1 MDRIYRPLA
10 SALVEVVD
18 GPLAGTTTR
27 TDSAG
32 RFELRGSAG
41 GRPTVRVSR
50 DGFHTRSQALTATD
64 HPFWLESLEPSIGL
78 DLGGYTLTLAIDV
91 ANASSWIPQAPCA
104 GFPVELSSRTYQVTI
119 AEASFAPA
127 VYNRLVNA
135 DPPILPWHN
144 FFPQTLFG
152 LGVVGRFI
160 GFGWDD
166 ATFEELPGF
175 RYVRIGGLDTPRAEA
190 ATVNGSSVSVPFHGN
205 FYYCQ
210 TKSSTSRDC
219 WHERPEEIVDYHACT
234 SDQATMVFT
243 KR

>member
-1 MDRIYRPLA
+1 VDRANRPLV

-18 GPLAGTTTR
+18 GPLAGMTTR

-32 RFELRGSAG
+32 KFELRGSAG

-78 DLGGYTLTLAIDV
+78 DPGGYTLTLTIDV

-104 GFPVELSSRTYQVTI
+104 GFPVELSSRSYRVTI
-119 AEASFAPA
+119 AESPFAPA
-127 VYNRLVNA
+127 VYNRLANA
-135 DPPILPWHN
+135 DPPILPWHD

-152 LGVVGRFI
+152 FGIVGRFVGI
-160 GFGWDD
+160 GWDEP
-166 ATFEELPGF
+166 TFEELPGF
-175 RYVRIGGLDTPRAEA
+175 RYLRIGGSDTATTEA
-190 ATVNGSSVSVPFHGN
+190 ATAFGPSVMVPFQGD
-205 FYYCQ
+205 FSYCQ
-210 TKSSTSRDC
+210 TRSRTSRDC
-219 WHERPEEIVDYHACT
+219 WHERPEEIVAYHAC
-234 SDQATMVFT
+234 SSSQATMVFT